1 MKGGVRDPIGIGPAA
16 RGLLDALRTGRNLR
30 IQVAIGA
37 LALLA
42 AVALDA
48 ALVPV
53 VIAAVVVLSL
63 EVTNTAIEAVVDLV
77 SPDPHPLARRAK
89 DAAAG
94 AVLLASAGAVVVG
107 LLTLLP
113 PLAARLAG
121 STGGPS

>member
-1 MKGGVRDPIGIGPAA
+1 MKRGGRDPIGFGPAA

-42 AVALDA
+42 ALALDA
-48 ALVPV
+48 PLVPV
-53 VIAAVVVLSL
+53 VIAAVIVLSL

-94 AVLLASAGAVVVG
+94 AVLLAAAGAVVVG

-121 STGGPS
+121 PTGGPS